1 MASRTG
7 TNGRCSSPDVSIMRY
22 EAVQGLKGLF
32 GSIFLYKADTNDYRD
47 SKSDADGVISVPDKE
62 GYSGRTEE

>member
-1 MASRTG
+1 
-7 TNGRCSSPDVSIMRY
+7 MRY